1 MRLVDA
7 DEANKAIET
16 VCNDYGIAYGN
27 KYGGFADKIASVI
40 DNIPT
45 IDAEPVIHGKW
56 VEKIEKYEDGFTDHT
71 RTTPIIRERKK
82 YVCSNCGRE
91 EFTPYDYCRCGAK
104 MGGAEVEAKT
114 DERNAVDKELM
125 KSKIKTAMEDLLQ
138 RNCICDYVFVQ
149 NKQKIYQKNIY
160 TLDAYML
167 AYDMATNGNVE
178 CYMAPNGE
186 KAVKPVFTVID
197 GVITLSGLT
206 IQ

>member
-1 MRLVDA
+1 MVDFIDREELFNILQKYYDIYPTHTDEFDVLCRVGDDIRNLPKA
-7 DEANKAIET
+7 DTERHAFWIVQYDCGEPCGAI
-16 VCNDYGIAYGN
+16 
-27 KYGGFADKIASVI
+27 
-40 DNIPT
+40 
-45 IDAEPVIHGKW
+45 
-56 VEKIEKYEDGFTDHT
+56 
-71 RTTPIIRERKK
+71 
-82 YVCSNCGRE
+82 CSNCGSE
-91 EFTPYDYCRCGAK
+91 IPYDRDGLFDTEESIFCSHCGAK
-104 MGGAEVEAKT
+104 MGGAEVEAKI

-149 NKQKIYQKNIY
+149 NKQKIHQKNIY
-160 TLDAYML
+160 ALDAYML